1 MALKVINRVVDPWRE
16 FPRDFQILMGASFI
30 DRLGGALLFPFF
42 GLYVTDKFDVGMIE
56 VGIIFAIW
64 AVTSQV
70 GSVIGGAL
78 TDKMG
83 RKTMVIFGLII
94 SAMSALAMG
103 FVNDLN
109 LFYITV
115 AVAGTLGDMGGPA
128 QQAMVADLLPEEKR
142 AQGYGVWRVVANLA
156 VMIGPL
162 IGGWMATSSY
172 LSLFITDAITS
183 TITAG
188 IVMATLPE
196 TKPEAAEG
204 KEEENLVRTFI
215 GYIKVFKDLIFMEFI
230 LAAILMNTVY
240 VQMNST
246 LPVYLR
252 DIHNSPP
259 STYGIILSINAGMV
273 VVFQFWLTRKVASI
287 PPMLVMALGTLFY
300 LVGFGMYGFVSGF
313 FMFTFAMVILTIGE
327 MILIPVAQALV
338 AQFAPEDMRGRYM
351 AVYGI
356 AWSIPFA
363 IGPYLAG
370 LVMEKIDP
378 NWVWY
383 GSAVVCVFA
392 ILGFLRLQWAAGKKL
407 GNPMLEQ
414 AGAD

>member
-1 MALKVINRVVDPWRE
+1 
-16 FPRDFQILMGASFI
+16 
-30 DRLGGALLFPFF
+30 
-42 GLYVTDKFDVGMIE
+42 MIE

-70 GSVIGGAL
+70 GSVVGGAL

-109 LFYITV
+109 VFYITV
-115 AVAGTLGDMGGPA
+115 AIAGTLGDMGGPA

-196 TKPEAAEG
+196 TKPESVDD
-204 KEEENLVRTFI
+204 KEEENLLRTFI

-252 DIHNSPP
+252 DVHNSPP

-273 VVFQFWLTRKVASI
+273 VVFQFWVTRKMSSI

-313 FMFTFAMVILTIGE
+313 FMFTLAMVILTIGE

-363 IGPYLAG
+363 IGPYIAG

-383 GSAVVCVFA
+383 GSAVVCIFA

-414 AGAD
+414 ASAD